1 MITGGRQ
8 PSDEESAR
16 GACAVSGE
24 QETRASIDTD
34 DGQLALPLSSGQDTM
49 RAEEL
54 QHDAKASSGAIA
66 PPADDDM
73 PQAQAGPSSS
83 SFGQRLKAGREAKSL
98 SRADVAQ
105 RLKLP
110 HRLIDRIEADD
121 YAGIEEGVYLRGYLS
136 SYARL
141 VDVPIAA
148 AETIAAQHTRA
159 APLVATGKVSRSRYL
174 FDRYSVSATYLILT
188 ALIVVPAV
196 WLATHGGL
204 EQNLV
209 RTTSLDAPSVTI
221 PLPAQAPAANRA
233 EEAPAESSPATDA
246 EMPADSSTAIASSEP
261 PKQERLPVIAS
272 MTPFTS
278 SSSSAVQAAGSALAD
293 SAPARRGAHSL
304 TLKLTQPSWV
314 EIVGSDGS
322 KLEYSLLP
330 AGAERS
336 YSSDGPLSLRLGNA
350 DGAEVSLDGKPF
362 DLAPF
367 RRANV
372 ARVRVFG
379 AGGAEAAPAEF

>member
-8 PSDEESAR
+8 RSEESAR
-16 GACAVSGE
+16 GACAVSGAE
-24 QETRASIDTD
+24 ETRASIDTD
-34 DGQLALPLSSGQDTM
+34 DGQLALPLSSGQNTM

-54 QHDAKASSGAIA
+54 EQDAKASSDAIS
-66 PPADDDM
+66 PPADDM
-73 PQAQAGPSSS
+73 PRSQAEPAST
-83 SFGQRLKAGREAKSL
+83 SFGQRLRAGREAKGL
-98 SRADVAQ
+98 SRADAAQ

-110 HRLIDRIEADD
+110 ARLIDRIEADD
-121 YAGIEEGVYLRGYLS
+121 YTGIEEGVYLRGYLS

-141 VDVPIAA
+141 VDVPIVA
-148 AETIAAQHTRA
+148 AETVAAQHTRA

-209 RTTSLDAPSVTI
+209 RTTPLDAPAVTI
-221 PLPAQAPAANRA
+221 PLPTQAPAANRA
-233 EEAPAESSPATDA
+233 DEAPAETAPAVDT
-246 EMPADSSTAIASSEP
+246 ETPADASAAIVSAET
-261 PKQERLPVIAS
+261 PKQEHLPVIAS
-272 MTPFTS
+272 MAPFAS
-278 SSSSAVQAAGSALAD
+278 SSSSAAPLAEAAVDDASAA
-293 SAPARRGAHSL
+293 ATRGAHSL

-314 EIVGSDGS
+314 EIVGSDGT

-330 AGAERS
+330 AGAERT

-350 DGAEVSLDGKPF
+350 DGAEVRLDGKPL

-379 AGGAEAAPAEF
+379 ADGAEAAPAEF

>member
-1 MITGGRQ
+1 MMTGGRK
-8 PSDEESAR
+8 PLDESAR
-16 GACAVSGE
+16 GACTVSGE
-24 QETRASIDTD
+24 QETGASIDID

-54 QHDAKASSGAIA
+54 EHDAKASSDANPRPVDDA
-66 PPADDDM
+66 PPAE
-73 PQAQAGPSSS
+73 AGPASS
-83 SFGQRLKAGREAKSL
+83 SFGQRLRSGRKAKGL
-98 SRADVAQ
+98 SRTEAAQ

-110 HRLIDRIEADD
+110 LRLIERIEADD

-141 VDVPIAA
+141 VDVPVVA

-209 RTTSLDAPSVTI
+209 RTAPLDAPAVTI
-221 PLPAQAPAANRA
+221 PVPAQPVTTNRA
-233 EEAPAESSPATDA
+233 DEEPAQTPSANDA
-246 EMPADSSTAIASSEP
+246 DVASADTSTAVASVEP
-261 PKQERLPVIAS
+261 PKQERMPVIAS
-272 MTPFTS
+272 MAPFAS
-278 SSSSAVQAAGSALAD
+278 QSPSIAESGSPSADASTAAH
-293 SAPARRGAHSL
+293 GAHSL

-350 DGAEVSLDGKPF
+350 DGAEVSLDGKPL
-362 DLAPF
+362 DLTPF

-379 AGGAEAAPAEF
+379 ANGAEAAPAEF